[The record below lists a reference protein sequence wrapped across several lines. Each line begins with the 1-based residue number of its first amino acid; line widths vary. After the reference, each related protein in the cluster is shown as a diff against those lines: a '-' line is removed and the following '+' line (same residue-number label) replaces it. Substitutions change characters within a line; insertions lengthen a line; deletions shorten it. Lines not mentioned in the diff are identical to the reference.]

1 MIMTG
6 RIIRV
11 ACAAM
16 IAGVFGER
24 WPSRLVATAEED
36 RLSFKR
42 NPQERVMRTARTLF
56 AATFTALGLLGL
68 AGPSYAAD
76 TITGDLRIGGFTST
90 NAYDPNNSLVPANVP
105 PSAYVGFSNASSPT
119 VTVTSFPITF
129 GLNCTSCSIFDSI
142 DVTTFNAT
150 SLTYDETPSNGEQAS
165 RALTFTTTIP
175 GFFNNFAIT
184 NDTFNNGGIT
194 ATVSNGGMELQLNW
208 TGGLVTP
215 GLENVFA
222 ATFAGGSVTVPAP
235 IAGAGL
241 PGLIFAS
248 GGLLAWLRRKRKRK

>member
-1 MIMTG
+1 MKAVSLTFLKFPVRVPTG
-6 RIIRV
+6 GVVEKGRTMRAILLST
-11 ACAAM
+11 AALCLCA
-16 IAGVFGER
+16 G
-24 WPSRLVATAEED
+24 TA
-36 RLSFKR
+36 
-42 NPQERVMRTARTLF
+42 
-56 AATFTALGLLGL
+56 LGL
-68 AGPSYAAD
+68 AGPSYAD
-76 TITGDLRIGGFTST
+76 TITGDLRIGGFTSV

-105 PSAYVGFSNASSPT
+105 PSAYTGYSNASSPT

-184 NDTFNNGGIT
+184 NDTFNNGGII
-194 ATVSNGGMELQLNW
+194 ATVTLGGMELQLNW

-215 GLENVFA
+215 NQENIFA
-222 ATFAGGSVTVPAP
+222 ATFTGGPVGVPGP
-235 IAGAGL
+235 IVGAGL
-241 PGLIFAS
+241 PGLILAG
-248 GGLLAWLRRKRKRK
+248 GGLLGWWRRRRKSPE